1 MKLKFII
8 FNVMAIFLALV
19 ITSCGY
25 LPSQAERDRAELNWP
40 EEKLYLAGKSRL
52 DAGSCTGA
60 IDYYLKLQ
68 QRFPFGNYTRQ
79 SFVEVAYC
87 YYKTNDPDLAMETLD
102 KFIKLYPS
110 HFNMPYA
117 YYLRG
122 LVNFYRGRGVTDRF
136 LPRDQA
142 QRDPGATLDSFN
154 DFSTV
159 VQRFPE
165 SDYFEDARL
174 RMVFLRNM
182 LAQHELNVATYYM
195 RRGAYVA
202 ASNRAREIVE
212 KYQKAPVMPQA
223 LTLMAKS
230 YKVMGMNDL
239 MEDTLQVLELNYP
252 QHPGIKDVR
261 NLKLD

>member
-1 MKLKFII
+1 
-8 FNVMAIFLALV
+8 
-19 ITSCGY
+19 
-25 LPSQAERDRAELNWP
+25 
-40 EEKLYLAGKSRL
+40 
-52 DAGSCTGA
+52 
-60 IDYYLKLQ
+60 
-68 QRFPFGNYTRQ
+68 
-79 SFVEVAYC
+79 
-87 YYKTNDPDLAMETLD
+87 
-102 KFIKLYPS
+102 
-110 HFNMPYA
+110 
-117 YYLRG
+117 
-122 LVNFYRGRGVTDRF
+122 
-136 LPRDQA
+136 
-142 QRDPGATLDSFN
+142 
-154 DFSTV
+154 
-159 VQRFPE
+159 
-165 SDYFEDARL
+165 
-174 RMVFLRNM
+174 M

>member
-1 MKLKFII
+1 
-8 FNVMAIFLALV
+8 
-19 ITSCGY
+19 
-25 LPSQAERDRAELNWP
+25 
-40 EEKLYLAGKSRL
+40 
-52 DAGSCTGA
+52 
-60 IDYYLKLQ
+60 
-68 QRFPFGNYTRQ
+68 
-79 SFVEVAYC
+79 
-87 YYKTNDPDLAMETLD
+87 
-102 KFIKLYPS
+102 
-110 HFNMPYA
+110 MPYA

-202 ASNRAREIVE
+202 ASNRAREIV
-212 KYQKAPVMPQA
+212 
-223 LTLMAKS
+223 
-230 YKVMGMNDL
+230 
-239 MEDTLQVLELNYP
+239 
-252 QHPGIKDVR
+252 
-261 NLKLD
+261 

>member
-1 MKLKFII
+1 MSPTFIVSRI
-8 FNVMAIFLALV
+8 LMLV
-19 ITSCGY
+19 CLSVLVSCGY

-40 EEKLYLAGKSRL
+40 EEKLYFTGKGRL

-68 QRFPFGNYTRQ
+68 QRFPFGSYTRQ
-79 SFVEVAYC
+79 SFVEIAYC

-102 KFIKLYPS
+102 KFIELYPS
-110 HFNMPYA
+110 HTNMSYA
-117 YYLRG
+117 FYLRG
-122 LVNFYRGRGVTDRF
+122 LVNFYRGRGITDRF

-159 VQRFPE
+159 VQRFPK

-182 LAQHELNVATYYM
+182 LAEHELNVATYYM

-212 KYQKAPVMPQA
+212 KYQKAPVMPEA
-223 LTLMAKS
+223 LLVMAKS
-230 YKVMGMNDL
+230 YKVMGMDDL
-239 MEDTLQVLELNYP
+239 MEDTLQVLKLNYP
-252 QHPGIKDVR
+252 EHPGIEEVTELE
-261 NLKLD
+261 LK

>member
-1 MKLKFII
+1 MSPIFIVSRI
-8 FNVMAIFLALV
+8 LMLV
-19 ITSCGY
+19 CLSVLVSCGY

-40 EEKLYLAGKSRL
+40 EEKLYFTGKGRL

-68 QRFPFGNYTRQ
+68 QRFPFGSYTRQ
-79 SFVEVAYC
+79 SFVEIAYC

-102 KFIKLYPS
+102 KFIELYPS
-110 HFNMPYA
+110 HPNMPYA
-117 YYLRG
+117 FYLRG
-122 LVNFYRGRGVTDRF
+122 LVNFYRGRGITDRF

-159 VQRFPE
+159 VQRFPK

-182 LAQHELNVATYYM
+182 LAEHELNVATYYM

-212 KYQKAPVMPQA
+212 KYQKAPVMPEA
-223 LTLMAKS
+223 LMVMAKS
-230 YKVMGMNDL
+230 YKVMGMDDL
-239 MEDTLQVLELNYP
+239 MEDTLQVLKLNYP
-252 QHPGIKDVR
+252 EYSGIEEVTEIE
-261 NLKLD
+261 LK

>member
-1 MKLKFII
+1 MNSKFLYR
-8 FNVMAIFLALV
+8 VLLLSTV
-19 ITSCGY
+19 LLSVSCGY
-25 LPSQAERDRAELNWP
+25 LPSQAERDRAELNWA
-40 EEKLYLAGKSRL
+40 EEKLYITGKSRL

-68 QRFPFGNYTRQ
+68 QRFPFGSYTRQ
-79 SFVEVAYC
+79 SYVELAYC
-87 YYKTNDPDLAMETLD
+87 YYKTNDPDLAMETLG
-102 KFIKLYPS
+102 KFIELYPA
-110 HFNMPYA
+110 HPNMAYA

-122 LVNFYRGRGVTDRF
+122 LVNFYRGRGITDRF

-142 QRDPGATLDSFN
+142 QRDPGATFDSFS

-159 VQRFPE
+159 VQRFPD

-174 RMVFLRNM
+174 RMIFLRNM

-212 KYQKAPVMPQA
+212 KYQKAPVMPEA
-223 LTLMAKS
+223 LVVMAKS

-239 MEDTLQVLELNYP
+239 MDDTLKVLELNYP
-252 QHPGIKDVR
+252 DYSGLEDVR
-261 NLKLD
+261 KLKLK